1 VTLTIERLGHQGD
14 GIAAGPVFAPMT
26 LPGEEVEGDIEN
38 GRVAAPKIIT
48 PSPDRVTPPCRHF
61 KSCGGC
67 ALQHAS
73 DEFVQKW
80 KSDVVRVA
88 LSAHGIDMEIGDAIT
103 SPAQS
108 RRRAVFSGRRTKK
121 GSVVGFHGCAS
132 GTIMEIPGCQ
142 LLHPDLMAVIPAL
155 QELTVL
161 GASRKGEVRL
171 NITHTENGVD
181 VIVTGGKPLD
191 GNLRITLAALAEP
204 HGFARLTWEDE
215 LLASRAPAL
224 LHFGDTAIMPPAG
237 AFLQTTKEGELALL
251 AAVQRAIGNPSHVAD
266 LFAGCGTFALPLA
279 KNAEVHC
286 VESVDAMLQ
295 ALDQGWRG
303 GTNLKKV
310 TTETRDLYL
319 RPLMPDE
326 LNRYDAVVIDP
337 PRAGAKSQFEYL
349 AQSNVP
355 RIAAVSCNP
364 VTFARDAQLLVNAG
378 WRLDRIEVID
388 QFRWSPHVELV
399 AAFTKL

>member
-1 VTLTIERLGHQGD
+1 MTLTIERLGHQGD
-14 GIAAGPVFAPMT
+14 GIAAGPVFVKMT
-26 LPGEEVEGDIEN
+26 LPGEVVTGDIEN
-38 GRVAAPKIIT
+38 GRIAAPKIVT
-48 PSPDRVTPPCRHF
+48 PSPDRVSPPCRHF

-67 ALQHAS
+67 SLQHAS
-73 DEFVQKW
+73 DDFVKKW
-80 KSDVVRVA
+80 KARVVQTA
-88 LSAHGIDMEIGDAIT
+88 LSAHGFDLEIKDAIT

-121 GSVVGFHGCAS
+121 GSIVGFHGRAS
-132 GTIMEIPGCQ
+132 GTIVEIPDCK
-142 LLHPDLMAVIPAL
+142 LLHPDLMTEIPAL

-161 GASRKGEVRL
+161 GASRKGEI
-171 NITHTENGVD
+171 NINTTRTENGID

-191 GNLRITLAALAEP
+191 GNLRITLAGLAER

-215 LLASRAPAL
+215 LLAGRAPAL
-224 LHFGDTAIMPPAG
+224 QHFSNIAVTPPAG
-237 AFLQTTKEGELALL
+237 SFLQATKEGEEALL
-251 AAVQRAIGNPSHVAD
+251 NAVQRAIGKPSRVVD

-286 VESVDAMLQ
+286 VESVGAMLQ
-295 ALDQGWRG
+295 ELDQGWRG

-310 TTETRDLYL
+310 TTETRDLFL

-337 PRAGAKSQFEYL
+337 PRAGANAQFEYL
-349 AQSNVP
+349 AQSNVKK
-355 RIAAVSCNP
+355 IAAVSCNP
-364 VTFARDAQLLVNAG
+364 VTFARDAQHLVSAG
-378 WRLDRIEVID
+378 YSLDWVEVID

-399 AAFTKL
+399 ASFTKL